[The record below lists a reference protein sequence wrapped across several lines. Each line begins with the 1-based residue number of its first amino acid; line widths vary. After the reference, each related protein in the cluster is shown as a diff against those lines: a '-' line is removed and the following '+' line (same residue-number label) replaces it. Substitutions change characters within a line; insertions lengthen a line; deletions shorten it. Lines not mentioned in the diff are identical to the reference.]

1 VTRHRDYQHITFFVV
16 YRILNEIKNNGTGTH
31 EKCHRFMIRRKM
43 TNQDS
48 SSNNCSPRRHH
59 GGMVAGIILLL
70 VGTSSLLAVFYP
82 AFDFDRY
89 FLLLLG
95 IAFLVWGCLQPVRGL
110 IIPGGILTGLGAAV
124 LVTSSFYTNFSNPVN
139 GGIFLLVFACGWMLI
154 PLFTALVARP
164 AMWWPTIP
172 AGFMAVFGVALL
184 ASSLDPQVL
193 DYLNKGWPL
202 ILIVIGLYLILRH
215 REMLQ

>member
-1 VTRHRDYQHITFFVV
+1 
-16 YRILNEIKNNGTGTH
+16 
-31 EKCHRFMIRRKM
+31 M
-43 TNQDS
+43 TNQDP
-48 SSNNCSPRRHH
+48 SSNSCTPRRRH

-70 VGTSSLLAVFYP
+70 IGTFSLLTVFYP
-82 AFDFDRY
+82 AIDFDRY

-95 IAFLVWGCLQPVRGL
+95 MAFLVWGSLQPVRGL

-124 LVTSSFYTNFSNPVN
+124 LLTSGIYTNFNEPAN
-139 GGIFLLVFACGWMLI
+139 AGIFMLAFACGWMLI
-154 PLFTALVARP
+154 PLFTSLFARP
-164 AMWWPTIP
+164 VMWWPATP
-172 AGFMAVFGVALL
+172 ASILAVLGAALL